1 VTSAGCQTSLGSFA
15 AQAELRGSRFGFMR
29 AAAHGGLACSHWC
42 GHPRWPALVNRFLQ
56 AINDTANEHW
66 GADGQYKRDLPPE
79 PILVADPRSLRKILL
94 ARPWQ
99 LDSESSGWLVL
110 AGIGYLRHQT

>member
-1 VTSAGCQTSLGSFA
+1 MGTSA
-15 AQAELRGSRFGFMR
+15 
-29 AAAHGGLACSHWC
+29 LAC
-42 GHPRWPALVNRFLQ
+42 LVSRFLQ

-66 GADGQYKRDLPPE
+66 GADGQYKRDLLPE
-79 PILVADPRSLRKILL
+79 PILVADRRSLRKILL

-110 AGIGYLRHQT
+110 AGIGYLRYQT

>member
-1 VTSAGCQTSLGSFA
+1 MTLGELAGGGLNDYESHADRALGSFA

-29 AAAHGGLACSHWC
+29 AAAHGGLACSHWW

-66 GADGQYKRDLPPE
+66 GADSPSTAAAFRVVTCGG
-79 PILVADPRSLRKILL
+79 A
-94 ARPWQ
+94 
-99 LDSESSGWLVL
+99 
-110 AGIGYLRHQT
+110 